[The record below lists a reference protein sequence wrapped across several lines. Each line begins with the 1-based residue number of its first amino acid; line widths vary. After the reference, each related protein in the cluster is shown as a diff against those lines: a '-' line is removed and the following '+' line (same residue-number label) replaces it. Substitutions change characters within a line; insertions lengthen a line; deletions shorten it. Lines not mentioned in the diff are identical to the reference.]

1 MMALL
6 AKSVV
11 TVQHQVIEQ
20 VSRLLMIRTLCRST
34 ASRINKQM
42 CEVKERVK
50 HLDYITDL

>member
-1 MMALL
+1 MTALL

-20 VSRLLMIRTLCRST
+20 VSRLLMIRTLCRS
-34 ASRINKQM
+34 ASRINEQL
-42 CEVKERVK
+42 CEVKECVK